1 MTAKPSVVGEAVQ
14 ALFEGFPG
22 IRQATQM
29 TSGLPATVD
38 TFINAMSN
46 KTVRKSF
53 AKFGEENV
61 DFLVKKKAEA
71 MEWVAQNGSLEGL
84 PSGSVFSLPN
94 GTGVRLKTQG
104 ASGAWDVSTGKG
116 FSFRP
121 TKKLNQYTT
130 ARNAK
135 AEWLPEHTNEVYA
148 ISRELGYPDEVAED
162 FILAQK
168 QGFKA
173 MKDNVARLN
182 AKVGDI
188 LYSIGHKIAVKHH
201 KKGGF
206 ADRLSNIDVE
216 QLVSQFDQLGKR
228 TTRGNAS
235 RGANDDL
242 PRIIERALG
251 TGFTLREEFLK
262 FANTDIG
269 GFWNAR
275 YGDFLS
281 PKDRENFAKAVKAH
295 YVLTEKIDPDFTY
308 AQAVDDVLRA
318 YGFGDGKVGSTVK
331 YGENIPLAIDEPVAI
346 TPTQVKHEIDMSDF
360 VARMYREDA
369 AKAAEER
376 ALRESLR
383 SDSGRKLVN
392 VTPEPEGRSFDLNNL
407 LGNDRL

>member
-1 MTAKPSVVGEAVQ
+1 MDWQAKHGTLA
-14 ALFEGFPG
+14 GFG
-22 IRQATQM
+22 
-29 TSGLPATVD
+29 S
-38 TFINAMSN
+38 TF
-46 KTVRKSF
+46 T
-53 AKFGEENV
+53 
-61 DFLVKKKAEA
+61 
-71 MEWVAQNGSLEGL
+71 
-84 PSGSVFSLPN
+84 LPN
-94 GTGVRLKTQG
+94 GTTLRLKPQKG
-104 ASGAWDVSTGKG
+104 SGKFNVSTGEG
-116 FSFRP
+116 FSFRYHE
-121 TKKLNQYTT
+121 KLKQDGTT
-130 ARNAK
+130 RSAK
-135 AEWLPEHTNEVYA
+135 AEWLPEHTQEVYA
-148 ISRELGYPDEVAED
+148 ITEELGYPDEVAEA

-235 RGANDDL
+235 RGAKDDL

-251 TGFTLREEFLK
+251 TGFSLKEEFLK
-262 FANTDIG
+262 FVDTDIG

-281 PKDRENFAKAVKAH
+281 PKDRENFVKAVKAH